1 MILKR
6 RAKGIF
12 VAANKNTAN
21 CTPVE
26 LKVPPRVRLPL
37 ALLGTNSSSFTVKKG
52 DTVAVG
58 QPISTYGSG
67 IGVPLHATVSGT
79 VEGIEKL
86 RLATG
91 YVVDSLVIASDGKQ
105 TVWEG
110 VKPPEVPDAPSFLEA
125 IRNSGLV
132 GLGGAGFPTWVKLNA
147 SVDRLIINGS
157 ECEPYCTADHVTM
170 RDYAADLAE
179 GIAIVQSR
187 LAIEKTIIGVK
198 HPPQALLD
206 AFSQIP
212 NVEIQQL
219 REFYPVGAEKMLI
232 LETTGR
238 IVPGGKLPKD
248 VGCMVLN
255 VNTAVFIAR
264 YLRTG
269 MPLVQKLVTV
279 DGSAVRTPGLVIAPI
294 GTPVEALFQAVGGFV
309 QEPAKIISGGPM
321 MGTALPDLEFPLL
334 WNCGS
339 LLALG
344 AKEAVKPD
352 STACIRCGRC
362 AQHCPM
368 NLMAFEMTEAFA
380 RKDVDRLRQI
390 GASLCMECGCCAYV
404 CPAHRDLVTSH
415 KLMKRF
421 LATQPKKEEAKSC

>member
-1 MILKR
+1 M
-6 RAKGIF
+6 
-12 VAANKNTAN
+12 
-21 CTPVE
+21 
-26 LKVPPRVRLPL
+26 
-37 ALLGTNSSSFTVKKG
+37 
-52 DTVAVG
+52 
-58 QPISTYGSG
+58 
-67 IGVPLHATVSGT
+67 
-79 VEGIEKL
+79 
-86 RLATG
+86 
-91 YVVDSLVIASDGKQ
+91 IASDGKQ

-390 GASLCMECGCCAYV
+390 GASLCMECGCCA
-404 CPAHRDLVTSH
+404 R
-415 KLMKRF
+415 
-421 LATQPKKEEAKSC
+421 